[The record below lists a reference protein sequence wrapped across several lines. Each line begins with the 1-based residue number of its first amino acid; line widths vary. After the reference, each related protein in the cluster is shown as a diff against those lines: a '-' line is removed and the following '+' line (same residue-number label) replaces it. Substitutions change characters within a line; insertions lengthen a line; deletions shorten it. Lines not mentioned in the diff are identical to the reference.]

1 MKWGAAVGAG
11 TAGRRPPGWT
21 YPLLAGVLSLGL
33 AAWAMKLWRADLSV
47 PLRYVEVDDAKFYL
61 GLAKGIIDHGWY
73 ASNAS
78 LGAPFGQHLY
88 DFPQGADVLNL
99 AIMRVLALFSSNP
112 AVVVNVF
119 YLLTYPL
126 IAASA
131 WLALRA
137 AGVSR
142 GAATVCAVIF
152 ALLPYHFNR
161 GESHLLLSAYYEVPL
176 GAYLF
181 LSLLGGRPLFT
192 RRADGRR
199 GPARLWGAATGRTLQ
214 TLLACVVI
222 ATAGLYYAAFAIVL
236 ILGATLA
243 LAVARRGRQAVLA
256 GVAVIAVIAVTLA
269 ADLGPSI
276 VYQARHGHNAA
287 VARAGFE
294 SEQLGLKLTNLVL
307 PVRDH
312 RFGPLS
318 HVNQDYSDSFAP
330 GYCESCYAT
339 LGTVGTVGFLWLCL
353 SGLAMFVAG
362 RGWLAARDGYRHAAL
377 GAGLAFVVGTVGGIS
392 SLIALGITP
401 DIRGWNRISVFIA
414 FFSLLAAGWLLDG
427 LLRRIGARVGAA
439 PRARP
444 RGALLGFAA
453 LVAVMVLG
461 VWDETTPYFIP
472 GYRAAAA
479 EYSSDAV
486 FGRAM
491 DRALPPGSEVF
502 ALPYV
507 PYPEGYAPRSRG
519 VSPPNPTLGSSY
531 ELMRGYLHTS
541 HLRWSYGA
549 IKGRNGD
556 WQSQLAPK
564 PLGLSI
570 SAAAAA
576 GFAGLYVDP
585 RGYDDQPRGPFARA
599 LAGLLGVAPLV
610 SPRHDLWFFDL
621 RPFARR
627 LAGAHSARQLGA
639 LRDATLTPLRAQC
652 GSGGLVLENPSS
664 GPVAAVL
671 SAVVTSAAGGPGAL
685 GAAGATIRVVY
696 PDNSQQQLELGRV
709 PITIT
714 RRIQLGPGRSSV
726 RMAAV
731 GAVGG
736 AGGGAAGGVFVSAP
750 NLTAGAFEPFA
761 VAGAAAGPSLARAT
775 GITAPPCSIGPSVAG

>member
-1 MKWGAAVGAG
+1 MKRGAAVGAG
-11 TAGRRPPGWT
+11 TAGSRTPGWT

-47 PLRYVEVDDAKFYL
+47 PLRYVEVDDAKFYF

-99 AIMRVLALFSSNP
+99 LIMRALALFSSNP
-112 AVVVNVF
+112 AVVVNAF
-119 YLLTYPL
+119 YLLTFPL

-192 RRADGRR
+192 RRAEGSR
-199 GPARLWGAATGRTLQ
+199 GPAGLWSAATGRSLQ
-214 TLLACVVI
+214 TVLVCVVI
-222 ATAGLYYAAFAIVL
+222 GTAGLYYAAFAIVL

-243 LAVARRGRQAVLA
+243 VALARRGRPAVLA
-256 GVAVIAVIAVTLA
+256 GVAVTAVIAVTLG

-392 SLIALGITP
+392 SLIAFGITP

-427 LLRRIGARVGAA
+427 LLRRVGT
-439 PRARP
+439 RP
-444 RGALLGFAA
+444 RGALLGFATLA
-453 LVAVMVLG
+453 AVLAFG
-461 VWDETTPYFIP
+461 AWDETTPYFIP
-472 GYRAAAA
+472 GYRAVAA

-502 ALPYV
+502 ALPYE

-519 VSPPNPTLGSSY
+519 VSPPSPTLGSSY
-531 ELMRGYLHTS
+531 ELLRGYLHTS

-549 IKGRNGD
+549 IKGRSGD

-585 RGYDDQPRGPFARA
+585 RGYEDQPRGPFARA

-621 RPFARR
+621 RPYARR
-627 LAGAHSARQLGA
+627 LAGAHSAQQLSA
-639 LRDATLTPLRAQC
+639 LRDATLTPLRAGC
-652 GSGGLVLENPSS
+652 GSGGLALENPSS
-664 GPVAAVL
+664 GPVTAVV
-671 SAVVTSAAGGPGAL
+671 SAVVTIAEPPGSGGPGGPGAT

-696 PDNSQQQLELGRV
+696 PDNSQQQLELGPT
-709 PITIT
+709 PIMIT
-714 RRIQLGPGRSSV
+714 RRIQLDPGRSAV
-726 RMAAV
+726 RVAV
-731 GAVGG
+731 IG
-736 AGGGAAGGVFVSAP
+736 AGPAGGVFVSEP
-750 NLTAGAFEPFA
+750 DLTAGAFEPFA
-761 VAGAAAGPSLARAT
+761 VLGAATGPSLARAT